1 LNEWCDCM
9 LWLGVLKTVI
19 TMEDECDFRMSIK
32 LEI

>member
-1 LNEWCDCM
+1 
-9 LWLGVLKTVI
+9 LGVLKTVI